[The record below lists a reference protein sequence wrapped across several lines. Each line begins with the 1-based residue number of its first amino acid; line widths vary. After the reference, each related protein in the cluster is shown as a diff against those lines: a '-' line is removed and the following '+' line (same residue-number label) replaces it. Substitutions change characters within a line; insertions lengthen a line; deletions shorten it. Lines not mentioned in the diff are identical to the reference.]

1 MNPNYENLPLYS
13 QNAML
18 ELSKNN
24 FLMRIGYTKE
34 QAEKVS
40 LKEADEIANKL
51 LEEKTNETRRIF
63 N

>member
-1 MNPNYENLPLYS
+1 MNPNYENLPLHS

>member
-1 MNPNYENLPLYS
+1 MNPNYQNLSLHS
-13 QNAML
+13 QNDML

-34 QAEKVS
+34 QAEKIS

-51 LEEKTNETRRIF
+51 LEEK
-63 N
+63 

>member
-40 LKEADEIANKL
+40 LKEADDIANKL
-51 LEEKTNETRRIF
+51 LEEK
-63 N
+63 